1 MALFQ
6 DTLTAQGLQ
15 QAGEVL
21 AKVGIGAVLAG
32 VVGWEREI
40 HGRPAGMRTHMLLVI
55 GVVLMCEVSRAF
67 SPQGDPAR
75 IAAQIIT
82 GVGFLG
88 AGAIMRIGVEI
99 KGLTSAASLWTVT
112 GIGMAV
118 SVGGPFLVVA
128 IVATAFSIFTLEVL
142 AWFERLLVS
151 KSRSRELSVA
161 ASGKHALMGI
171 VAALDGTG
179 VVVKGVQIVKEE
191 PELEA
196 VLELAGN
203 PELAMRE
210 VMGAPGVTSARWIE
224 T

>member
-1 MALFQ
+1 MTLFQ
-6 DTLTAQGLQ
+6 DSFTPQGLQ
-15 QAGEVL
+15 QALEVL

-32 VVGWEREI
+32 VVGWEREV

-55 GVVLMCEVSRAF
+55 GVVLMCEVSRGF

-75 IAAQIIT
+75 IAAQIVT

-128 IVATAFSIFTLEVL
+128 IVATAFSMFTLEVL
-142 AWFERLLVS
+142 AWFERRVVS
-151 KSRSRELSVA
+151 KSRPRALLVS
-161 ASGKHALMGI
+161 ASGKQALKAI

-179 VVVKGVQIVKEE
+179 VVVRGVQIEKEE
-191 PELEA
+191 PDLEA
-196 VLELAGN
+196 VLEIAGN
-203 PELAMRE
+203 PELAMRQ
-210 VMGAPGVTSARWIE
+210 VTGAQGIISARWVDS
-224 T
+224 